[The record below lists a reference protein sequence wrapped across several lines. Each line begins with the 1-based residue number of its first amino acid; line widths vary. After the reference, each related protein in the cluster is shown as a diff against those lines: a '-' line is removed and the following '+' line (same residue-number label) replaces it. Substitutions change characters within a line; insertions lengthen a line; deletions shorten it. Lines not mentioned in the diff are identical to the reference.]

1 MSEQTSRRNF
11 IRQTGVSAGAM
22 LAGGIIAGQSGTAQ
36 SNMGAN
42 ANIQSTG
49 EIPRR
54 PLGRTGVEVS
64 IIGVG
69 GADIG
74 KYKNEQEAI
83 RIVQE
88 AVDAGINFMDNA
100 WEYNE
105 GKSEEYMGKA
115 LIGQR
120 DKVFLMTKVCTHGRD
135 KQTAMKQLEDSLRRL
150 KTDHIDLWQVHE
162 CVYDNDPERHFASGG
177 VIEAITEAKRA
188 GKTRFVGFTGHKD
201 PSIHLA
207 MLARDYPFDTVQ
219 HPVNPFDA
227 SFRSFEQR
235 VLPEL
240 QKRGIASIGMK
251 SLGGGGEALKAGAIM
266 VEEAL
271 RYAMSLPIATLVS
284 GMPTLGILEQNLK
297 IARGFKP
304 MTPAEM
310 QALRARCATLAA
322 DGRFELYKTSKKY
335 DANEG
340 RMQHGFPK
348 KEEVD
353 T

>member
-1 MSEQTSRRNF
+1 MSIAAIGGALPSSTVAQDATARADNETR
-11 IRQTGVSAGAM
+11 SA
-22 LAGGIIAGQSGTAQ
+22 
-36 SNMGAN
+36 
-42 ANIQSTG
+42 
-49 EIPRR
+49 IPKRS
-54 PLGRTGVEVS
+54 LGRTGVEVS

-88 AVDAGINFMDNA
+88 AIDAGINFMDNA

-115 LIGQR
+115 LQGRR

-150 KTDHIDLWQVHE
+150 KTDRVDLWQVHE
-162 CVYDNDPERHFASGG
+162 CVYYNDPERHFEKGG
-177 VIEAITEAKRA
+177 VIEALTEAKRA
-188 GKTRFVGFTGHKD
+188 GKVRFVGFTGHKD
-201 PSIHLA
+201 PSIHLK
-207 MLARDYPFDTVQ
+207 MLSYNYPFDACQ
-219 HPVNPFDA
+219 HPVNPFDY
-227 SFRSFEQR
+227 SFNSFERQ
-235 VLPEL
+235 VMPEL

-251 SLGGGGEALKAGAIM
+251 SLGGGGEALKKEAITI
-266 VEEAL
+266 EEAL
-271 RYAMSLPIATLVS
+271 RYAMSLPVATLVS
-284 GMPTLGILEQNLK
+284 GMPTLGILQQNLA
-297 IARGFKP
+297 IARNFKA
-304 MTPAEM
+304 MTAAEM
-310 QALRARCATLAA
+310 QALRARCAPVAA

-353 T
+353 V